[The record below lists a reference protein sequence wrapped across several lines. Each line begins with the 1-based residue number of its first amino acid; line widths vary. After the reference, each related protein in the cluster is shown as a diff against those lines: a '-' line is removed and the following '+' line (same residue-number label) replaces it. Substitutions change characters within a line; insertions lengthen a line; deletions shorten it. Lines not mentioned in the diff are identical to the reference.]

1 MAAAIAALR
10 GAYGDSHSTV
20 GRAYGRFSP
29 IAWHFKRNLRWIE
42 RDEIQK
48 FVRDAQYKAESFVVT
63 ESSYYWDKENK
74 YDN

>member
-10 GAYGDSHSTV
+10 GAYGDSHSNV

-48 FVRDAQYKAESFVVT
+48 LVFGLGSGPIVGRIS
-63 ESSYYWDKENK
+63 ENDLSK
-74 YDN
+74 GSDTFYL